1 MSHLGSGDE
10 CGKDNFFLFLPCSCN
25 AMKKKGWGGGKTVND
40 DQGAN
45 NVLEIHSKVV
55 S

>member
-1 MSHLGSGDE
+1 MRD
-10 CGKDNFFLFLPCSCN
+10 DNFFLFLPCSYN
-25 AMKKKGWGGGKTVND
+25 AMKKKGWGGEKAVND

-45 NVLEIHSKVV
+45 SILEIHSKLV